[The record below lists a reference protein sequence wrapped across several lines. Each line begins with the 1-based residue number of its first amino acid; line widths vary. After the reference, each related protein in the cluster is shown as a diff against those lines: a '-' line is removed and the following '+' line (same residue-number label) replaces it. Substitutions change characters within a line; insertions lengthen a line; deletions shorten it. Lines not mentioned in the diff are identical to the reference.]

1 MFITTKISPFGKV
14 KSYVPSANAASR
26 APFPTRMS
34 TSPRINDLLLLGPC
48 ILLQISVPHPVSN
61 THDDEVK
68 KYESIT
74 EIPDACVSK
83 EAVFCLLSLRKI
95 SQSRFQ
101 CPSLRQWKH
110 FLSSL
115 YFLPTGLGAT
125 QFPFATG
132 LGATQLPFAFLFLFG
147 FPFLG
152 LFPPTANTCEVL
164 DFMYRGFMSLS
175 NVLSIPKSWGM
186 VLCMSDM
193 WKCEMNESK
202 LGGSDNMIKSV
213 CNSTSNF
220 MPSLSR

>member
-26 APFPTRMS
+26 APFPTHMS

-83 EAVFCLLSLRKI
+83 EAVFCLISLRKI

-115 YFLPTGLGAT
+115 VFLPTGLGAT
-125 QFPFATG
+125 
-132 LGATQLPFAFLFLFG
+132 LLPFAFLFLFSL
-147 FPFLG
+147 LG
-152 LFPPTANTCEVL
+152 LFPRTVNTSEVL

-186 VLCMSDM
+186 VLFMSDM
-193 WKCEMNESK
+193 WKCEMNGPK

>member
-14 KSYVPSANAASR
+14 KSYVPSSNAASR

-68 KYESIT
+68 KSDSIT
-74 EIPDACVSK
+74 EIPDAGVSK

-115 YFLPTGLGAT
+115 AFLPTGLGAT
-125 QFPFATG
+125 
-132 LGATQLPFAFLFLFG
+132 LLPFAFLFLFV
-147 FPFLG
+147 FPLLG
-152 LFPPTANTCEVL
+152 LFPSTTNTSEVL

-193 WKCEMNESK
+193 WKCEMNELK